1 MSVSVCVC
9 VFACPRGMF
18 LLHTVFEVL
27 KLLSTVTH
35 FYQFNAGNIPA
46 EIFM

>member
-1 MSVSVCVC
+1 MSVSVCIC
-9 VFACPRGMF
+9 VFACPDDVF
-18 LLHTVFEVL
+18 LLHTVYEV
-27 KLLSTVTH
+27 LSTVTH